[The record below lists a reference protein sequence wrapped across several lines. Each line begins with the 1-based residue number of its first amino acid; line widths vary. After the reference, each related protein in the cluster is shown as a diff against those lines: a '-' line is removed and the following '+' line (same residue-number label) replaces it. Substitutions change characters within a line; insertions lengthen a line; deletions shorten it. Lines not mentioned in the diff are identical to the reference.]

1 MQLARSGRLVAYHAA
16 RALDPGQARHDG
28 HGPAAAD
35 ARGSRDRPDPRFS
48 PGIHLLG
55 DEDEK
60 SFLRGNINGKN
71 YPPTGKRE

>member
-35 ARGSRDRPDPRFS
+35 ERGSRDGPDRRFS
-48 PGIHLLG
+48 I
-55 DEDEK
+55 
-60 SFLRGNINGKN
+60 R
-71 YPPTGKRE
+71 R